1 MGGGRG
7 RGKSGQE
14 KDEKRRMDE
23 EGKHFSAHLWSVAG
37 QGKKRIILL
46 SFFHACELLCM
57 CVLRRLGHLS
67 WTRERGLRH
76 VGRRSEEKNWR
87 GRE

>member
-57 CVLRRLGHLS
+57 CVLFCRSAASDIYPGLE
-67 WTRERGLRH
+67 RE
-76 VGRRSEEKNWR
+76 V
-87 GRE
+87 